1 MSAHPYNVLSLN
13 NGANII
19 FTPCPGTKTQNL
31 ADSIT
36 TLKAAGTHMLLSLM
50 PQKEL
55 EKNNVQTINSEC
67 SKHDITWFHLPIND
81 DEAPKQPFTSSWN
94 THKTDILQAIQH
106 KQTIAIHCKGGT
118 GRTGLV
124 AALILNSAGYTKE
137 EVYSLVQGIR
147 PKALTIELQK
157 EYFENFEV

>member
-1 MSAHPYNVLSLN
+1 MSAHPYDVLSLN

-31 ADSIT
+31 ADSIA

-55 EKNNVQTINSEC
+55 EKNNVETINNEC
-67 SKHDITWFHLPIND
+67 KKHDITWFHLPIND

-94 THKTDILQAIQH
+94 THKTDILQAIQQ

-118 GRTGLV
+118 G
-124 AALILNSAGYTKE
+124 LNSAGYTKE
-137 EVYSLVQGIR
+137 EVYNLVQGIR

-157 EYFENFEV
+157 EYFNNFEV

>member
-1 MSAHPYNVLSLN
+1 
-13 NGANII
+13 
-19 FTPCPGTKTQNL
+19 
-31 ADSIT
+31 
-36 TLKAAGTHMLLSLM
+36 MLLSLM

-55 EKNNVQTINSEC
+55 EKNNVETINSEC
-67 SKHDITWFHLPIND
+67 NKHDITWFHLPIND
-81 DEAPKQPFTSSWN
+81 DEAPQQPFTSRWN
-94 THKTDILQAIQH
+94 THKTDILQAILQ

-124 AALILNSAGYTKE
+124 AALILNSVGYTKE
-137 EVYSLVQGIR
+137 EVYGLVQGIR

>member
-1 MSAHPYNVLSLN
+1 MSAHPYDVLSLN

-31 ADSIT
+31 ADSIA

-55 EKNNVQTINSEC
+55 EKNNVQTINTEC
-67 SKHDITWFHLPIND
+67 NKHDITWFHLPIND

-94 THKTDILQAIQH
+94 TT
-106 KQTIAIHCKGGT
+106 KQTYYKPYSKNKPLPYIAKAA
-118 GRTGLV
+118 LV
-124 AALILNSAGYTKE
+124 A
-137 EVYSLVQGIR
+137 QGWLLR
-147 PKALTIELQK
+147 L
-157 EYFENFEV
+157 F

>member
-1 MSAHPYNVLSLN
+1 MSAHPYDVLSLN

-19 FTPCPGTKTQNL
+19 FTPCPSTKTQNL
-31 ADSIT
+31 EDSIA
-36 TLKAAGTHMLLSLM
+36 TLKAAGTNILLSLM

-55 EKNNVQTINSEC
+55 EKNNVETINSEC
-67 SKHDITWFHLPIND
+67 NKHDITWFHLPIND

-137 EVYSLVQGIR
+137 EVYNLVQGIR
-147 PKALTIELQK
+147 PKALTIKLQK
-157 EYFENFEV
+157 EYFNNFEV

>member
-1 MSAHPYNVLSLN
+1 MSAHPYDVLSLN

-31 ADSIT
+31 ADSIA

-55 EKNNVQTINSEC
+55 KKNNVQTINSEC
-67 SKHDITWFHLPIND
+67 NKHDITWFHLPIND
-81 DEAPKQPFTSSWN
+81 DEAPKQPFTSRWN

-106 KQTIAIHCKGGT
+106 KQTIATTHT
-118 GRTGLV
+118 LQRRYRPHRVGRC
-124 AALILNSAGYTKE
+124 A
-137 EVYSLVQGIR
+137 
-147 PKALTIELQK
+147 
-157 EYFENFEV
+157 YFKFGRLHKRRSIQPSTRHSP